1 MPGGGQS
8 HKVRIIELWLD
19 RQGFDQIARRVHH
32 SLLGAGIG
40 FIADLG
46 FDQIA
51 RWVHHSPQSIKRYVS
66 AFLRIVVLHQQGMAE
81 EEIAF
86 VTRSSPRLVQDYLAL
101 YQAALAV
108 RHRREKLQEELARL
122 TTRREAPR
130 EAEKGGAR
138 DEPGEPLCQHREAH
152 A

>member
-19 RQGFDQIARRVHH
+19 RQ
-32 SLLGAGIG
+32 
-40 FIADLG
+40 G

-130 EAEKGGAR
+130 EAEKGGR
-138 DEPGEPLCQHREAH
+138 QR
-152 A
+152 